1 VPDGTHA
8 GLYVSNEHEHIR
20 SMAKSVSGHETVML
34 VDDEPSLLNLI
45 KRSLESRGFR
55 VLTASSPAEALGLA
69 EKHGETI
76 SLILT
81 DVVMPGMNGW
91 ELSERIMSGY
101 PKIKLMFMSGY
112 AADIISPNGILP
124 EGVTLLQKPFSMNDL
139 AVKIRETLDRQ

>member
-1 VPDGTHA
+1 
-8 GLYVSNEHEHIR
+8 
-20 SMAKSVSGHETVML
+20 MAKSVSGHETVML